1 MKENYD
7 KKFISEYQRLIESKD
22 KEIKNEEEQ
31 KFKEKEIE
39 INRCHNKIIVS
50 ELNEK
55 ISTIEQEKL
64 KYEEEMKDS
73 LKQEVKYLKTQN
85 GNQQKVILIVNV
97 NH

>member
-7 KKFISEYQRLIESKD
+7 KKFINEYQRLIESKD

-39 INRCHNKIIVS
+39 INRCHNKIIVY

-55 ISTIEQEKL
+55 ISSIEQEKF
-64 KYEEEMKDS
+64 KYEEEMKNY
-73 LKQEVKYLKTQN
+73 LKQEVEYLKTQHE
-85 GNQQKVILIVNV
+85 NQQKVILIVNL